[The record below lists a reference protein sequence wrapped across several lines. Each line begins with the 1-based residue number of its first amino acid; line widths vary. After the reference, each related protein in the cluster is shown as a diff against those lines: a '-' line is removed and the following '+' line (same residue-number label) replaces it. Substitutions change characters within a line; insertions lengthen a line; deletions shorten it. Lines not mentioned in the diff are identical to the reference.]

1 MGVRERYRAV
11 GLLSAVLILFFLL
24 QPWAVGADEVWP
36 MFGQN
41 LRHTRLSPYA
51 TGHNTGTKKWEFAAG
66 NWIHSSPAI
75 GSDGTLYVGSGD
87 NKLYALNPKGTKKWE
102 FATGFWIHSSPTIGP
117 DGTLYVG
124 SYDHKLYA
132 LNPDGTKKW
141 EFETGGEILSSP
153 AIGSDGTLYLGSCDH
168 KLYALNPDGTKK
180 WKFETGD
187 VIFSSPAI
195 GPDGTLYVG
204 SYDNKLYALNPDGT
218 KKWEFATS
226 NLIASSP
233 AIGSDGTIY
242 VGSWDRKLYA
252 LNPDGTK
259 KWEFA
264 TSNLIDSSPAIGSDG
279 TLYVG
284 SGDNKLYALN
294 PDGTKKWEFATGS
307 WIYSSPAIGSDGTIY
322 VGSDDHK
329 LYAIGS
335 YTITATAGSGGS
347 VSPAGNVNV
356 VPGADQ
362 SFTVT
367 ADIGYHIVDVLVDGS
382 SVGAVSS
389 YTFTDV
395 AADHTIAASFA
406 INTYTLTYR
415 AGANG
420 TLSGS
425 ASQTVNHGGDGVP
438 VTGTPNGGYH
448 FVQWSDGNTSNPR
461 TDTGVTGPVDVTA
474 SFALNSYT
482 ITATAGFGG
491 SLSPAGSVNVTHGAN
506 QGFTVYPDRG
516 YRILDLVVD
525 GASQGA
531 LDSYTFR
538 NVTADHRVHALF
550 AAYALEVKITNP
562 KEGETLSGDVEVIGE
577 VSGDAAVTRV
587 GLTVDG
593 TLLEG
598 PLPESAGRR
607 ILSGSLSLDLT
618 DALLLSLD
626 GGKRLRKRTVAG
638 DVPVLTPDL
647 PVESISADPSGA
659 IHLILTEPVTLD
671 GGRTTVW
678 LKVDPTGDSLS
689 GINAS
694 PACAPRFDAEGRGY
708 FVDSSG
714 SLLRLN
720 GDLTETL
727 VERMDL
733 PKGLRI
739 GRFLVLSAQEV
750 VYTLE
755 EAGGLRSILLWRSGQ
770 GSAPYLPPRGSSL
783 EEALMRSGTALLT
796 ATPRGELLTQ
806 GFGRLGLES
815 KENPSLEVF
824 DQGIRFHCAA
834 AVDEGFLLGGRRADG
849 AAGAWRMDRQGRL
862 TLITELERAPLGLV
876 VVPPA
881 ASEPRSSTNAYRWL
895 WKTRDFQNG
904 PHILT
909 LTVEGEAND
918 NDQVRVN
925 TLNVRMGLTLTRLQ
939 DRGWLIRKD
948 FVRVDLTLSDG
959 QAGVDRL
966 ILYRRADQG
975 KEIRV
980 KEFAASECASGTLRY
995 DDLSIARG
1003 EHGVYRAEALS
1014 KSGQVIGLA
1023 PEARY

>member
-1 MGVRERYRAV
+1 M
-11 GLLSAVLILFFLL
+11 
-24 QPWAVGADEVWP
+24 
-36 MFGQN
+36 
-41 LRHTRLSPYA
+41 
-51 TGHNTGTKKWEFAAG
+51 
-66 NWIHSSPAI
+66 
-75 GSDGTLYVGSGD
+75 
-87 NKLYALNPKGTKKWE
+87 
-102 FATGFWIHSSPTIGP
+102 
-117 DGTLYVG
+117 
-124 SYDHKLYA
+124 
-132 LNPDGTKKW
+132 
-141 EFETGGEILSSP
+141 
-153 AIGSDGTLYLGSCDH
+153 
-168 KLYALNPDGTKK
+168 
-180 WKFETGD
+180 
-187 VIFSSPAI
+187 
-195 GPDGTLYVG
+195 
-204 SYDNKLYALNPDGT
+204 
-218 KKWEFATS
+218 
-226 NLIASSP
+226 
-233 AIGSDGTIY
+233 
-242 VGSWDRKLYA
+242 
-252 LNPDGTK
+252 
-259 KWEFA
+259 
-264 TSNLIDSSPAIGSDG
+264 
-279 TLYVG
+279 
-284 SGDNKLYALN
+284 
-294 PDGTKKWEFATGS
+294 
-307 WIYSSPAIGSDGTIY
+307 
-322 VGSDDHK
+322 
-329 LYAIGS
+329 
-335 YTITATAGSGGS
+335 
-347 VSPAGNVNV
+347 
-356 VPGADQ
+356 
-362 SFTVT
+362 
-367 ADIGYHIVDVLVDGS
+367 
-382 SVGAVSS
+382 
-389 YTFTDV
+389 
-395 AADHTIAASFA
+395 
-406 INTYTLTYR
+406 
-415 AGANG
+415 
-420 TLSGS
+420 
-425 ASQTVNHGGDGVP
+425 
-438 VTGTPNGGYH
+438 
-448 FVQWSDGNTSNPR
+448 
-461 TDTGVTGPVDVTA
+461 
-474 SFALNSYT
+474 
-482 ITATAGFGG
+482 
-491 SLSPAGSVNVTHGAN
+491 
-506 QGFTVYPDRG
+506 
-516 YRILDLVVD
+516 
-525 GASQGA
+525 
-531 LDSYTFR
+531 
-538 NVTADHRVHALF
+538 
-550 AAYALEVKITNP
+550 
-562 KEGETLSGDVEVIGE
+562 
-577 VSGDAAVTRV
+577 
-587 GLTVDG
+587 
-593 TLLEG
+593 
-598 PLPESAGRR
+598 
-607 ILSGSLSLDLT
+607 
-618 DALLLSLD
+618 
-626 GGKRLRKRTVAG
+626 
-638 DVPVLTPDL
+638 
-647 PVESISADPSGA
+647 
-659 IHLILTEPVTLD
+659 TLD

-727 VERMDL
+727 VERLDL

>member
-1 MGVRERYRAV
+1 MEVRKRYRTV

-66 NWIHSSPAI
+66 SWILSSPAI
-75 GSDGTLYVGSGD
+75 GLDGTIYVGSQD
-87 NKLYALNPKGTKKWE
+87 HKLYALNPKGTKKWE
-102 FATGFWIHSSPTIGP
+102 FASGFWIHSSPAIGL
-117 DGTLYVG
+117 DGTIYIG
-124 SYDHKLYA
+124 SQDKKLYA

-141 EFETGGEILSSP
+141 EFETGGEI
-153 AIGSDGTLYLGSCDH
+153 H
-168 KLYALNPDGTKK
+168 
-180 WKFETGD
+180 
-187 VIFSSPAI
+187 SSPAI

-218 KKWEFATS
+218 KKWEFATGNRILS
-226 NLIASSP
+226 SPAIGSDGTIYVGSFDSKLYALNPDGTKKWEFETGNLILSSP

-242 VGSWDRKLYA
+242 VGSWDSKLYA
-252 LNPDGTK
+252 LNSDGTK

-264 TSNLIDSSPAIGSDG
+264 TSNWIDSSPAIGSDG

-307 WIYSSPAIGSDGTIY
+307 WIDSSPAIGSDGTIY

-362 SFTVT
+362 GFTVT

-406 INTYTLTYR
+406 
-415 AGANG
+415 
-420 TLSGS
+420 
-425 ASQTVNHGGDGVP
+425 
-438 VTGTPNGGYH
+438 
-448 FVQWSDGNTSNPR
+448 
-461 TDTGVTGPVDVTA
+461 
-474 SFALNSYT
+474 LNSYR

-516 YRILDLVVD
+516 YRIFDLVVD

-562 KEGETLSGDVEVIGE
+562 KEGETLSGDVEVTGE

-727 VERMDL
+727 VERLDL

-849 AAGAWRMDRQGRL
+849 AAGAWWMDRQGRL

-895 WKTRDFQNG
+895 WKTRDFPNG
-904 PHILT
+904 PHTLT

>member
-153 AIGSDGTLYLGSCDH
+153 AIGSDGTIYVGSWDR
-168 KLYALNPDGTKK
+168 KLYALN
-180 WKFETGD
+180 
-187 VIFSSPAI
+187 S
-195 GPDGTLYVG
+195 
-204 SYDNKLYALNPDGT
+204 DGT
-218 KKWEFATS
+218 KKWEFATG
-226 NLIASSP
+226 NWIDSSP

-242 VGSWDRKLYA
+242 VGSWD
-252 LNPDGTK
+252 N
-259 KWEFA
+259 
-264 TSNLIDSSPAIGSDG
+264 
-279 TLYVG
+279 
-284 SGDNKLYALN
+284 
-294 PDGTKKWEFATGS
+294 
-307 WIYSSPAIGSDGTIY
+307 
-322 VGSDDHK
+322 K

-335 YTITATAGSGGS
+335 YTITATAGFGGS
-347 VSPAGNVNV
+347 VSPAGSVNV
-356 VPGADQ
+356 ASGANQ
-362 SFTVT
+362 GFTVT

-448 FVQWSDGNTSNPR
+448 FVQWSDGNASNPR

-474 SFALNSYT
+474 SFALNSYR

-727 VERMDL
+727 VERLDL

>member
-1 MGVRERYRAV
+1 MEVRKRYRTV
-11 GLLSAVLILFFLL
+11 GLLSAVLSLVFLI

-66 NWIHSSPAI
+66 SWILSSPAI
-75 GSDGTLYVGSGD
+75 GLDGTIYVGSQD
-87 NKLYALNPKGTKKWE
+87 HKLYALNPKGTKKWE
-102 FATGFWIHSSPTIGP
+102 FATGFWIHSSPAIGS
-117 DGTLYVG
+117 DGAIYVG
-124 SYDHKLYA
+124 SLDRKLYA

-153 AIGSDGTLYLGSCDH
+153 AIGSDGTIYVGSWDR

-180 WKFETGD
+180 WEFETGGE
-187 VIFSSPAI
+187 ILSSPAI

-233 AIGSDGTIY
+233 AIGSDGAIY
-242 VGSWDRKLYA
+242 VGS
-252 LNPDGTK
+252 
-259 KWEFA
+259 F
-264 TSNLIDSSPAIGSDG
+264 DS
-279 TLYVG
+279 
-284 SGDNKLYALN
+284 KLYALN
-294 PDGTKKWEFATGS
+294 PDGTKKWEFATGNS
-307 WIYSSPAIGSDGTIY
+307 ISNSSPAIGSDGTIY
-322 VGSDDHK
+322 VGSLDRKLYALNSDGTKKWEFETGNLILSSPAIGSDGTIYVGSWDSKLYALNSDGTKKWEFATSNWIDSSPAIGLDGTIYVGSDDSK

-335 YTITATAGSGGS
+335 YRITATAGFGGS
-347 VSPAGNVNV
+347 LSPAGSVNV
-356 VPGADQ
+356 THGANQ
-362 SFTVT
+362 GFTVT

-395 AADHTIAASFA
+395 AADHTIA
-406 INTYTLTYR
+406 
-415 AGANG
+415 
-420 TLSGS
+420 
-425 ASQTVNHGGDGVP
+425 
-438 VTGTPNGGYH
+438 
-448 FVQWSDGNTSNPR
+448 
-461 TDTGVTGPVDVTA
+461 A

-516 YRILDLVVD
+516 YRIFDLVVD

-562 KEGETLSGDVEVIGE
+562 KEGETLSGDVEVTGE

-881 ASEPRSSTNAYRWL
+881 ASEPRSSTNAYRWF
-895 WKTRDFQNG
+895 WKTRDFPNG
-904 PHILT
+904 PHTLT

>member
-102 FATGFWIHSSPTIGP
+102 FATG
-117 DGTLYVG
+117 
-124 SYDHKLYA
+124 
-132 LNPDGTKKW
+132 
-141 EFETGGEILSSP
+141 
-153 AIGSDGTLYLGSCDH
+153 
-168 KLYALNPDGTKK
+168 
-180 WKFETGD
+180 
-187 VIFSSPAI
+187 
-195 GPDGTLYVG
+195 
-204 SYDNKLYALNPDGT
+204 
-218 KKWEFATS
+218 
-226 NLIASSP
+226 
-233 AIGSDGTIY
+233 
-242 VGSWDRKLYA
+242 
-252 LNPDGTK
+252 
-259 KWEFA
+259 
-264 TSNLIDSSPAIGSDG
+264 
-279 TLYVG
+279 
-284 SGDNKLYALN
+284 
-294 PDGTKKWEFATGS
+294 S

-362 SFTVT
+362 GFTVT

-406 INTYTLTYR
+406 
-415 AGANG
+415 
-420 TLSGS
+420 
-425 ASQTVNHGGDGVP
+425 
-438 VTGTPNGGYH
+438 
-448 FVQWSDGNTSNPR
+448 
-461 TDTGVTGPVDVTA
+461 
-474 SFALNSYT
+474 LNSYR

-562 KEGETLSGDVEVIGE
+562 KEGETLSGDVEVTGE

-727 VERMDL
+727 VERLDL

-881 ASEPRSSTNAYRWL
+881 ASEPRSSTNAYRWF
-895 WKTRDFQNG
+895 WKTRDFPNG
-904 PHILT
+904 PHTLT

>member
-395 AADHTIAASFA
+395 TADHTIAASFA
-406 INTYTLTYR
+406 
-415 AGANG
+415 
-420 TLSGS
+420 
-425 ASQTVNHGGDGVP
+425 
-438 VTGTPNGGYH
+438 
-448 FVQWSDGNTSNPR
+448 
-461 TDTGVTGPVDVTA
+461 
-474 SFALNSYT
+474 LNSYR

-562 KEGETLSGDVEVIGE
+562 KEGETLSGDVEVTGE

>member
-1 MGVRERYRAV
+1 M
-11 GLLSAVLILFFLL
+11 
-24 QPWAVGADEVWP
+24 
-36 MFGQN
+36 
-41 LRHTRLSPYA
+41 
-51 TGHNTGTKKWEFAAG
+51 
-66 NWIHSSPAI
+66 
-75 GSDGTLYVGSGD
+75 
-87 NKLYALNPKGTKKWE
+87 
-102 FATGFWIHSSPTIGP
+102 
-117 DGTLYVG
+117 
-124 SYDHKLYA
+124 
-132 LNPDGTKKW
+132 
-141 EFETGGEILSSP
+141 
-153 AIGSDGTLYLGSCDH
+153 
-168 KLYALNPDGTKK
+168 
-180 WKFETGD
+180 
-187 VIFSSPAI
+187 
-195 GPDGTLYVG
+195 
-204 SYDNKLYALNPDGT
+204 
-218 KKWEFATS
+218 
-226 NLIASSP
+226 
-233 AIGSDGTIY
+233 
-242 VGSWDRKLYA
+242 
-252 LNPDGTK
+252 
-259 KWEFA
+259 
-264 TSNLIDSSPAIGSDG
+264 
-279 TLYVG
+279 
-284 SGDNKLYALN
+284 
-294 PDGTKKWEFATGS
+294 
-307 WIYSSPAIGSDGTIY
+307 
-322 VGSDDHK
+322 
-329 LYAIGS
+329 
-335 YTITATAGSGGS
+335 
-347 VSPAGNVNV
+347 
-356 VPGADQ
+356 
-362 SFTVT
+362 
-367 ADIGYHIVDVLVDGS
+367 
-382 SVGAVSS
+382 
-389 YTFTDV
+389 
-395 AADHTIAASFA
+395 
-406 INTYTLTYR
+406 
-415 AGANG
+415 
-420 TLSGS
+420 
-425 ASQTVNHGGDGVP
+425 
-438 VTGTPNGGYH
+438 
-448 FVQWSDGNTSNPR
+448 
-461 TDTGVTGPVDVTA
+461 
-474 SFALNSYT
+474 NSYR

-562 KEGETLSGDVEVIGE
+562 KEGETLSGDVEVTGE